1 MVCHPLRLRW
11 VFLRAMAMAK
21 AMAKTSSFSVRVP
34 LRMRP
39 SLLPSAR
46 RRRPPHPLPCVLG
59 GAELGSSSSSS
70 PVPVSV
76 SLHVTAITSK
86 SEAAAF
92 QPFGQVVWPEEDGTP
107 YEVPLYDASLDLS
120 AGQPRFYMMRIP
132 PRGLEMDRITYH
144 ADVTQCLASMQDSTW
159 HLVVAEPS
167 DLSKPPTAEQLH
179 AFAFKGGC
187 IVKLNKGTWHAGPLF
202 DGEDEIAFY
211 NLELADTNTVDH
223 NTHIYEDE
231 VYTLHT

>member
-1 MVCHPLRLRW
+1 M
-11 VFLRAMAMAK
+11 AMAMA
-21 AMAKTSSFSVRVP
+21 MANTSSFSVP
-34 LRMRP
+34 LLMRMRP
-39 SLLPSAR
+39 SFLPST
-46 RRRPPHPLPCVLG
+46 RRRPPPLPCVFG

>member
-1 MVCHPLRLRW
+1 M
-11 VFLRAMAMAK
+11 
-21 AMAKTSSFSVRVP
+21 
-34 LRMRP
+34 
-39 SLLPSAR
+39 
-46 RRRPPHPLPCVLG
+46 
-59 GAELGSSSSSS
+59 
-70 PVPVSV
+70 
-76 SLHVTAITSK
+76 TAITSK

-202 DGEDEIAFY
+202 DGEYEIAFY

>member
-1 MVCHPLRLRW
+1 
-11 VFLRAMAMAK
+11 MAK
-21 AMAKTSSFSVRVP
+21 AMAKTSSFSVP
-34 LRMRP
+34 LRMRMRP
-39 SLLPSAR
+39 SCR
-46 RRRPPHPLPCVLG
+46 RQKTHPLPCVSS
-59 GAELGSSSSSS
+59 SSSSSS

-76 SLHVTAITSK
+76 SLHVTAILSK
-86 SEAAAF
+86 SDAAAF